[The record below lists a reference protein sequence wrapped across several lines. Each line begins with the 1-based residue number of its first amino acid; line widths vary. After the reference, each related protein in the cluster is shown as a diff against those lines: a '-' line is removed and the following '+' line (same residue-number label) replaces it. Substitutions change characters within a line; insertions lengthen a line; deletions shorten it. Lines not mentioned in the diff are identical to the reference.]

1 MQKIKGVLATE
12 VGYTG
17 GTTDNPDYRAVCS
30 HTTGH
35 AEAVMVIF
43 DPSKTNYETVARMFF
58 EIHDPTQVDRQ
69 GPDVGDQYR
78 SAIFYRNDEQKQI
91 AIKLIKL
98 LQDKG
103 YKVATE
109 LVPAQRF
116 WKAEEYHQDYY
127 NKKHGE
133 PYCHGYVK
141 RF

>member
-1 MQKIKGVLATE
+1 MKQANGVLSTR
-12 VGYTG
+12 VGYMG
-17 GTTDNPDYRAVCS
+17 GQTDNPTYKQVCS
-30 HTTGH
+30 GTTGH
-35 AEAVMVIF
+35 TEAMEVVF
-43 DPSKTNYETVARMFF
+43 DPEKTSFETLARLFF

-78 SAIFYRNDEQKQI
+78 SAIFYRNEEQKQM